1 MNTQEA
7 TRSTGRKTGDAD
19 LQELLV
25 GAQQDLA
32 ATQAALAS
40 TESSRQELA
49 RQLRSMSG
57 PGWKPRSRWSWAS
70 WVVGLLLGALAWS
83 LVLGTAGSSEVSAA
97 PHTPVLVVPAAAAS
111 AMANVGADADWVATL
126 HELDGTWEQDWPRT
140 IAVLEAFMQRWPRHA
155 AARDK
160 LYAALV
166 ADADLDIQSGQADAG
181 LAELERAARLLPER
195 EEAWV
200 RLTAMASSGT
210 T

>member
-7 TRSTGRKTGDAD
+7 ARSTARKTGDVD

-40 TESSRQELA
+40 TESNRQELA

-57 PGWKPRSRWSWAS
+57 PGWRPRSGWSWAS
-70 WVVGLLLGALAWS
+70 CVIGILLGALAWS
-83 LVLGTAGSSEVSAA
+83 LVLGTAGTSEVSAA

-111 AMANVGADADWVATL
+111 VMANAGADADWVATL
-126 HELDGTWEQDWPRT
+126 HELDGCWEQDWPRT
-140 IAVLEAFMQRWPRHA
+140 IAVLETFIQRWPEHA

-166 ADADLDIQSGQADAG
+166 ADADLDIQSA
-181 LAELERAARLLPER
+181 L
-195 EEAWV
+195 V
-200 RLTAMASSGT
+200 RI
-210 T
+210 